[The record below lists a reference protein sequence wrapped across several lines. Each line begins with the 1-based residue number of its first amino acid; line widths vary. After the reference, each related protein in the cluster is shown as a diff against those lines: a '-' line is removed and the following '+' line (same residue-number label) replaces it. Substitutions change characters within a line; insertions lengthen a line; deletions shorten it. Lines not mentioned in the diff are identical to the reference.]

1 MRTRL
6 LPGLLAVT
14 AALSTLVAAGPA
26 QAAASPKPGFTIR
39 GLGRVATGTGA
50 DGALVIDGAGR
61 KHVLAVDI
69 VGGRARYTYQVR
81 GGGRAS
87 RTQTQRLPAFGIK
100 PRVFETLSA
109 DGAHVYAAV
118 AACNG
123 IWTAAARVK
132 KNRLSRFRRALPG
145 TKSCSAARYRAMLTA
160 VVPLPGGRLALLAS
174 PAYGAGSTPPLG
186 AAFTQVY
193 VGKPGHRFQL
203 ASSQPQQVYDGSLAG
218 SSVLAL
224 DATTG
229 RLVFARLVEDLAG
242 QQTVHVQVGG
252 PDTGWSSPVVAATV
266 PTAYSDLAVTAAAG
280 QVAIAVSRHADSV
293 TPVNASPLPGIL
305 LIEGTE
311 AGGWQPPAAAPYT
324 DNADVQPQLGLAADG
339 RLSLAFG
346 RCADKPRRNRAPGV
360 VYTEVRNEGGVWSQ
374 PRARSAKQ
382 RIAVEWVLPG
392 RQRVGFR
399 TFAANAPGKYHGACA

>member
-1 MRTRL
+1 
-6 LPGLLAVT
+6 
-14 AALSTLVAAGPA
+14 
-26 QAAASPKPGFTIR
+26 
-39 GLGRVATGTGA
+39 
-50 DGALVIDGAGR
+50 
-61 KHVLAVDI
+61 
-69 VGGRARYTYQVR
+69 
-81 GGGRAS
+81 
-87 RTQTQRLPAFGIK
+87 
-100 PRVFETLSA
+100 
-109 DGAHVYAAV
+109 
-118 AACNG
+118 
-123 IWTAAARVK
+123 
-132 KNRLSRFRRALPG
+132 
-145 TKSCSAARYRAMLTA
+145 
-160 VVPLPGGRLALLAS
+160 
-174 PAYGAGSTPPLG
+174 
-186 AAFTQVY
+186 
-193 VGKPGHRFQL
+193 
-203 ASSQPQQVYDGSLAG
+203 VYDGSLAG
-218 SSVLAL
+218 SSALAL

-229 RLVFARLVEDLAG
+229 QLVFARLVEDLAG

-252 PDTGWSSPVVAATV
+252 PDTGWSSPVV
-266 PTAYSDLAVTAAAG
+266 G

-346 RCADKPRRNRAPGV
+346 RCTDKPRRNRAPGV
-360 VYTEVRNEGGVWSQ
+360 VYTEVRNESGVWSQ